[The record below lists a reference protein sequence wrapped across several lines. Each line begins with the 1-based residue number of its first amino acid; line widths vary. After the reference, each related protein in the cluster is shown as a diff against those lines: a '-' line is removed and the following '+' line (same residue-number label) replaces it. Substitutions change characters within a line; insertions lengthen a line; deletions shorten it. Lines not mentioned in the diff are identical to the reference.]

1 MLIGAWAG
9 LSFGGWNGNQ
19 GAETPQTILPEAVV
33 DGDPPQST
41 ATATA
46 ESSPTGTVRP
56 MPTTT
61 ATCPP
66 TPTAEPQA
74 DDSRTVMRG
83 EVAVEQVLGTARS
96 FMMGSEDGDDDE
108 RPVHE
113 VTLDVFWIDRT
124 EVTNSQYEGC
134 VADGTCQA
142 PRKPSSVRRSSY
154 YGNAQYADY
163 PVIYVSWYDARDFC
177 EWASGRLPT
186 ESEWEYAARGP
197 ESYAYPWGNQSP
209 SCNLLNYNNCVGDT
223 SEVIAYPAGASW
235 VGALDMAGNVWEW
248 VNDWYDSEYYS
259 NSPGENPPGPASGE
273 YRVLRGGAW
282 DFNGD
287 DNDARSA
294 IRLVSQPG
302 NRFDHIGFRCA
313 QE

>member
-1 MLIGAWAG
+1 
-9 LSFGGWNGNQ
+9 
-19 GAETPQTILPEAVV
+19 
-33 DGDPPQST
+33 
-41 ATATA
+41 
-46 ESSPTGTVRP
+46 
-56 MPTTT
+56 
-61 ATCPP
+61 
-66 TPTAEPQA
+66 
-74 DDSRTVMRG
+74 
-83 EVAVEQVLGTARS
+83 
-96 FMMGSEDGDDDE
+96 MMGSEDGDDDE

-223 SEVIAYPAGASW
+223 SEVIA
-235 VGALDMAGNVWEW
+235 
-248 VNDWYDSEYYS
+248 
-259 NSPGENPPGPASGE
+259 
-273 YRVLRGGAW
+273 
-282 DFNGD
+282 
-287 DNDARSA
+287 
-294 IRLVSQPG
+294 
-302 NRFDHIGFRCA
+302 
-313 QE
+313 